1 MTIDGVDDRPE
12 DQAHRLNVARLCKP
26 HASLSFYE
34 LKVNNCSKRIVKKEY
49 KYFITE
55 PVYWIPVAQNIYFE
69 Y

>member
-1 MTIDGVDDRPE
+1 MIQVKFSWYLYLFDMQKIVKC
-12 DQAHRLNVARLCKP
+12 RLP
-26 HASLSFYE
+26 IFYE
-34 LKVNNCSKRIVKKEY
+34 LKVNNCSNRIVKKEY